1 MTDKSVALGVDV
13 GGTALKFGLFDRQG
27 TKIATGKRP
36 TPRKGDAAAI
46 LQAIADG
53 CDELIQE
60 AGMSREAM
68 AGVGLGIPGR
78 VDPDSG
84 LALNCPNLKALDGVN
99 VALGLEQRL
108 EVKVFLANDAFCA
121 TLGELRCGAGRAVD
135 NLLLLTLGTGVG
147 GGVALNN
154 KAVRGPRQ
162 LMGEMG
168 HMTIVPGG
176 RRCECGNF
184 GCLEAVAA
192 KEAMVEHALRRL
204 AAGRESLLD
213 TLTGG
218 DDDKL
223 TPRLLAEAAAEGDAV
238 ALEVL
243 AEIGMYVGIAI
254 CNALILVDPDL
265 VLIGGGIAAAGEPLF
280 GPIRRT
286 VQHRARLSEFDP
298 AKIIPTE
305 LGNEAGIYG
314 AAALVWE

>member
-1 MTDKSVALGVDV
+1 MTEKSVALGVDV

-36 TPRKGDAAAI
+36 TPRKTDAASI

-53 CDELIQE
+53 CEELIQE
-60 AGMSREAM
+60 AGMSHEGV

-78 VDPDSG
+78 VDPNSG
-84 LALNCPNLKALDGVN
+84 MALNCPNLKPLDGVN
-99 VALGLEQRL
+99 VVLGLEQRL
-108 EVKVFLANDAFCA
+108 EIRVFLANDAFCA
-121 TLGELRCGAGRAVD
+121 TLGELRYGAGRDVE
-135 NLLLLTLGTGVG
+135 NLLLLTLGTGIG

-154 KAVRGPRQ
+154 RAVRGPRQ

-184 GCLEAVAA
+184 GCLEAMAA
-192 KEAMVEHALRRL
+192 KEAMIEHARRRL
-204 AAGRESLLD
+204 ASGRESLLD
-213 TLTGG
+213 ELTGG

-223 TPRLLAEAAAEGDAV
+223 TPRLIAEAAAQDDCV

-243 AEIGMYVGIAI
+243 GEIGMYVGIAI
-254 CNALILVDPDL
+254 CNAVILIDPDL
-265 VLIGGGIAAAGEPLF
+265 VLIGGGIAAAGDPLF
-280 GPIRRT
+280 GAIRRT
-286 VQHRARLSEFDP
+286 VKHRSRLPEFDP
-298 AKIIPTE
+298 AKIVPTA